1 MKTPYSLTTKL
12 SPLAFALGLALSA
25 PLAAQDRAVFTF
37 NIAEQS
43 LSNSLNQLAQQA
55 NMNLIADAKIL
66 EGIVAPSIHGQKS
79 VYDALEVALKNTAIR
94 AEVIDNS
101 IVIKSTNSK
110 NSTSSTTDK
119 DSAVSNDLTEKQKD
133 IEVIVVKG
141 TQLKIT
147 REEMDRTSGLSNS
160 DIFSTFSGIEAN
172 NIRNEA
178 GALDVGIR
186 GVQGEGRVPIFID
199 GSLQSTHTNR
209 GYMGTSDRTYIDSDL
224 ISTVNVEKGPAAKAS
239 SFSAGAIGG
248 TVSMSTLN
256 PADIL
261 KEGQNLGALVKLKT
275 YNNNSMP
282 KVSDDPVE
290 QEYYQ
295 VAPSHNS
302 TDFENGSMVLATAY
316 KNDDFSAVFAF
327 SDKKVG
333 NYFAGSNGYEDFVE
347 VVEGWLSTFEIHPPV
362 SPGAEV
368 VNTSFESES
377 YLAKFSYEFTDEH
390 TLEVNTRHH
399 QQAAGEML
407 ASYWHKYEEGDYRR
421 LPDGTWEEIPA
432 GEEAM
437 PQWQLGTAHVNSIS
451 AIYHYLPTNNSL
463 IDLKVNLW
471 NTHAKLDQYNAL
483 ASNLGSNA
491 LQYTHQ
497 YANTRS
503 GFSAY
508 NVSSFKIASQIPTT
522 LTTGYAW
529 QSEEL
534 KPKEGYEDTFYTKYP
549 TSRDGKRTSNSFFA
563 NAQLDFNDLE
573 LLLNMNLHDAKI
585 EDRQAELEHNF
596 DAKLDLT
603 LQASYLLIGN
613 TFVSAK
619 YSKAYRMPSLY
630 EGTVSNEVFSFSP
643 GYPIT
648 PERTNS
654 YELNIESTFSDII
667 ATNDNFTFNF
677 SLFHTEIKDMLA
689 TANLPNKDPEA
700 YSWQRTYAF
709 TNYDSFTLPGIELK
723 LDYKS
728 QYLYASASMINY
740 QDVEMCSNEL
750 ADIGGAERCNS
761 EGFLGSLTPLRIPP
775 EKSYIVNI
783 GATLFDDSLDTGFIY
798 KKHTDKRH
806 PGGFLSSTGV
816 DALEYIPSG
825 YQLDF
830 YLDYTFNESLS
841 GYASVTNLTDQY
853 KVSTGSIVAM
863 PEPGKTIT
871 LGLEIKL

>member
-1 MKTPYSLTTKL
+1 MKTPYYLSPKL

-66 EGIVAPSIHGQKS
+66 KGIVAPSIHGQKS
-79 VYDALEVALKNTAIR
+79 VYDALEVALKNTTIR

-101 IVIKSTNSK
+101 IIIKSAHT
-110 NSTSSTTDK
+110 TSQIPNAPLK
-119 DSAVSNDLTEKQKD
+119 DSTVSDDLTDIHKD

-141 TQLKIT
+141 TQLKVT
-147 REEMDRTSGLSNS
+147 RAEMDRTVGLSNS

-178 GALDVGIR
+178 GALDIGIR

-224 ISTVNVEKGPAAKAS
+224 ISTVNVEKGPATKAS
-239 SFSAGAIGG
+239 PFSAGAIGG
-248 TVSMSTLN
+248 TVNMSTLN

-261 KEGQNLGALVKLKT
+261 KEGQNLGALIKLKT

-282 KVSDDPVE
+282 QVSDDPIE

-295 VAPSHNS
+295 ISQNHS
-302 TDFENGSMVLATAY
+302 TTDFENGSMVYATAY
-316 KNDDFSAVFAF
+316 KSDNFSTVLAF

-333 NYFAGSNGYEDFVE
+333 NYFAGSSGYGDFVD
-347 VVEGWLSTFEIHPPV
+347 VIEGWSGNYEVHPPV

-377 YLAKFSYEFTDEH
+377 YLAKFSYEFSDEH
-390 TLEVNTRHH
+390 MLEVNTRHH

-407 ASYWHKYEEGDYRR
+407 ASYWYKYEEGDYRL

-437 PQWQLGTAHVNSIS
+437 PQWQLGTAHVNSVS
-451 AIYHYLPTNNSL
+451 AIYHYLPTNNPL

-471 NTHAKLDQYNAL
+471 GTHAKLDQYNAL
-483 ASNLGSNA
+483 ASNLGPNA
-491 LQYTHQ
+491 FQYTHQ
-497 YANTRS
+497 YSNGRS

-508 NVSSFKIASQIPTT
+508 NVSSFKITNQIPTT
-522 LTTGYAW
+522 LTIGYAW
-529 QSEEL
+529 QSEDL
-534 KPKEGYEDTFYTKYP
+534 KPKEGYEDTFYTKYS

-563 NAQLDFNDLE
+563 NTQLDLNELE
-573 LLLNMNLHDAKI
+573 LILNINLHDAKI
-585 EDRQAELEHNF
+585 EDHQAKLTQDF

-603 LQASYLLIGN
+603 FQASYLLISN
-613 TFVSAK
+613 TVVSAK

-643 GYPIT
+643 DYPIK
-648 PERTNS
+648 PEKTNS
-654 YELNIESTFSDII
+654 YELNIESAFSDII
-667 ATNDNFTFNF
+667 ANNDSLTFNF

-689 TANLPNKDPEA
+689 TANLPSTDPEA
-700 YSWQRTYAF
+700 HSWQSTYTF

-723 LDYKS
+723 LDYKN
-728 QYLYASASMINY
+728 QYFYASASMINY
-740 QDVEMCSNEL
+740 QNVKMCSNKL
-750 ADIGGAERCNS
+750 ANIDGTERCNNI
-761 EGFLGSLTPLRIPP
+761 GFAGSLTPLRIPP

-783 GATLFDDSLDTGFIY
+783 GATLFDDSLDIGFIY
-798 KKHTDKRH
+798 KKHTDKHH
-806 PGGFLSSTGV
+806 PGGFLSGTGV